1 MTSRERIRA
10 ALNHQ
15 PSDMLPIDFGAHR
28 SSGIAAITYNKLKE
42 YLGYSPETTRLYD
55 LMQQLAIPEPQILD
69 RMGADVMQVMRL
81 SPAFGIKVDR
91 WKCGH
96 LVDGSPCMEPYD
108 YNPVKDEKGFDQ
120 IIDPK
125 LGCVAK
131 RPPDGLYYDSAR
143 YYLEGT
149 EDLDELKSKL
159 VVPTITDEELA
170 WIETGAKELY
180 YNTDKAL
187 LMHVGCAVFEQ
198 GQQDFGFEDFYY
210 NLAGEPEMIHYWA
223 EKMTDAYCEI
233 LDKML
238 DRVGPY
244 LDVAL
249 FGGDDLGTQISSQMS
264 PQMYREMIKPYHKK
278 IYQFV
283 HKKCPNVK
291 VGLHSCGAIRE
302 LIPDL
307 IDAGVDVLNPIQVA
321 AKDMDAQ
328 ELKNE
333 FGKDLVFWG
342 GGADMQ
348 GFISTCDDLKEI
360 YKHVRK
366 QIEILSEDSGF
377 VFTQVH
383 NILADI
389 SPEKVLTI
397 YQAALDFRKEQIG
410 G

>member
-1 MTSRERIRA
+1 MNSRERVRA

-15 PSDMLPIDFGAHR
+15 QPDMLPIDFAAHR
-28 SSGIAAITYNKLKE
+28 SSGIAAIAYNKLKE

-55 LMQQLAIPEPQILD
+55 LMQQLAYPEPQIID
-69 RMGADVMQVMRL
+69 RLGGDVLQIPQL

-96 LVDGSPCMEPYD
+96 LQDGSPCMEPYD

-120 IIDPK
+120 IIDPQ
-125 LGCVAK
+125 LGCVAM
-131 RPPDGLYYDSAR
+131 RPPNGLYYDNAR

-149 EDLDELKSKL
+149 EDLDELKEKM
-159 VVPTITDEELA
+159 VVPTISDEELD
-170 WIETGAKELY
+170 WLETHAKELY

-187 LMHVGCAVFEQ
+187 LLHVGCAMFEG
-198 GQQDFGFEDFYY
+198 GQQQFGFEDFYY

-223 EKMTDAYCEI
+223 EKMSDAYCEM

-238 DRVGPY
+238 SRVAPY

-249 FGGDDLGTQISSQMS
+249 FGGDDLGTQISSQLS
-264 PQMYREMIKPYHKK
+264 PRMYREMIKPYHRKM
-278 IYQFV
+278 YQFI
-283 HKKCPNVK
+283 HEHYPNVK

-302 LIPDL
+302 LIPDI
-307 IDAGVDVLNPIQVA
+307 IDAGVDVLNPIQISA
-321 AKDMDAQ
+321 RDMDPR
-328 ELKNE
+328 ELKQE

-348 GFISTCDDLKEI
+348 GFVSMTDDLKAI
-360 YKHVRK
+360 YRHCREL
-366 QIEILSEDSGF
+366 IEILSEDSGF

-383 NILADI
+383 NILADV

-410 G
+410 L